1 MTKKLIERP
10 TDVKAATNGAGEVSE
25 REVLSQSAEQKRLV
39 RLESKAAGLLEKI
52 NERTHKN
59 TQDSIALGA
68 VWAEI
73 KQLRLW
79 VHKASTWEQYCDE
92 VFNLSY
98 ERVDQVIRASV
109 SSSVLAEGLRL
120 LVDEG
125 QIEPME
131 IPTSERVLRELMRVR
146 IEDGTPEEEAR
157 ARAMVLV
164 DAARLAGGRQPSNA
178 HVRRVIETEG
188 YIEAITSGKAI
199 AARTRAEKLL
209 ESILQDV
216 EQAVLLLNPDQFDAL
231 DKRIES
237 AKRRIKR
244 NASKAQ
250 A

>member
-10 TDVKAATNGAGEVSE
+10 TYVKASNGNGVAETDE
-25 REVLSQSAEQKRLV
+25 HDALSLSAEQKRLV
-39 RLESKAAGLLEKI
+39 RLESRAAGLLEKI

-73 KQLRLW
+73 KRLRLW

-109 SSSVLAEGLRL
+109 SSSVLADGLQM

-125 QIEPME
+125 EIEPME
-131 IPTSERVLRELMRVR
+131 VPTSERVLRELMRVR

-164 DAARLAGGRQPSNA
+164 DASKLAGDRPPSNM

-188 YIEAITSGKAI
+188 YIEAITAGKKI
-199 AARTRAEKLL
+199 AAQTRSQKIL
-209 ESILQDV
+209 EGILQAV
-216 EQAVLLLNPDQFDAL
+216 EQSVLLLNPDQFEAL

-237 AKRRIKR
+237 AKRRIRR
-244 NASKAQ
+244 NASR
-250 A
+250 